1 VPRDPTPQ
9 PSRLLL
15 LLMSTTMPSLV
26 AEEVTELS
34 LQYFEPVE
42 CITDPAQA
50 AVASDRDVR
59 GAGTISKDDGGQ
71 IR

>member
-1 VPRDPTPQ
+1 
-9 PSRLLL
+9 
-15 LLMSTTMPSLV
+15 MSTTMPSLV